1 MPAERADGEDSD
13 SVDTEGSAQAEAS
26 VDVPSAGDKLAAA
39 AAAKAN
45 EASTADSGAIGAGF
59 DERAE
64 AQRAK
69 QAMQQGG
76 PTGGA
81 AAPAGGL
88 AALQAKVAAA
98 ERHAAGAEPAAGP
111 SPRGRQLQ
119 GSLSIFERQAAGRPA
134 QDAFTIPTAPQWE
147 EEGGAAPAQ
156 QGRPSEEGGEEEEE
170 GEEQIAGLSA
180 SPDVAVNLLPAGVPL
195 SSAAA
200 ADRAALESWRR
211 SSSMGSGGGGG
222 QCGSLRGGLRRRTT
236 STQGEP

>member
-45 EASTADSGAIGAGF
+45 EASTADSGAIGAGV
-59 DERAE
+59 DGRAE

-81 AAPAGGL
+81 AALAGGL
-88 AALQAKVAAA
+88 ATLQAKVAAA

-119 GSLSIFERQAAGRPA
+119 GSLSIFERQAAGAPA

-147 EEGGAAPAQ
+147 EEGGSPPAQ
-156 QGRPSEEGGEEEEE
+156 QGRPSEDGEEDEE
-170 GEEQIAGLSA
+170 EEQIAGLSA
-180 SPDVAVNLLPAGVPL
+180 SPDVAVNLLPAGAPL

-211 SSSMGSGGGGG
+211 SSSLGSGSGGGG
-222 QCGSLRGGLRRRTT
+222 QRGSLRGGLRRRTT